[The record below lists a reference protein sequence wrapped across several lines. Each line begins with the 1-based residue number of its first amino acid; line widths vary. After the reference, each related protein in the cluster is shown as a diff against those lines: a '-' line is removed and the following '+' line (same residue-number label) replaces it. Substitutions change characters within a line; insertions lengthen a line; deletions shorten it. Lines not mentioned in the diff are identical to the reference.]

1 MQDGD
6 ERSLG
11 VGLWGETDKWTGG
24 RDGQD
29 GDGEG
34 EAGGREVEEKGLIK
48 KV

>member
-1 MQDGD
+1 MQDGG

-11 VGLWGETDKWTGG
+11 AGLWGETDKWTGG
-24 RDGQD
+24 
-29 GDGEG
+29 G